1 MMANSLA
8 ENTPSEHISCAG
20 CEKVIQER
28 YLHKVLDKYWH
39 VECVKCSECQS
50 LLSEKCYWREGKL
63 FCRADFF
70 RRFGTKCSG
79 CNIGMCPEDL
89 VRKAI
94 NKVFHVHCFVCSV
107 CRRQLDTGEQLYLV
121 QGEKFLCERD
131 YIQSTQVSSHAPSM
145 STVMT
150 SSLPIMTAGTTH
162 APSQS
167 PSAVATNISIPH
179 MTAMKVT
186 ENIQPMNAADA
197 RKRGTRTNIT
207 PKQLEELVSVY
218 EKTPRP
224 TRDVLEQLSN
234 STGHSVRVIQVW
246 FQNRRSKERR
256 EAREEHATALSPPKM
271 APGTYPLNAVP
282 SVGMPV
288 STQET
293 PQTTLKNIATTS

>member
-1 MMANSLA
+1 MANSIV
-8 ENTPSEHISCAG
+8 EGTPSEQITCAG
-20 CEKVIQER
+20 CDKVIQER

-94 NKVFHVHCFVCSV
+94 NKVYHVHCFVCSV

-131 YIQSTQVSSHAPSM
+131 YIQSTQVSSVTQSM
-145 STVMT
+145 TTVMNSSNPVST
-150 SSLPIMTAGTTH
+150 SITTH
-162 APSQS
+162 VPSQPHS
-167 PSAVATNISIPH
+167 VVANNIPSISMGSMK
-179 MTAMKVT
+179 MTDHQASA
-186 ENIQPMNAADA
+186 EA

-207 PKQLEELVSVY
+207 PKQLEELVNVY

-256 EAREEHATALSPPKM
+256 EAREEHAAALSSPPKM
-271 APGTYPLNAVP
+271 APGTYPLGAVP
-282 SVGMPV
+282 SVGIPV
-288 STQET
+288 SSQESPL
-293 PQTTLKNIATTS
+293 PQPTVKNVITTS